1 MKKLNT
7 KQKVVFA
14 MGILGVLIGIYGKLN
29 TWEYATY
36 FPFFYSG
43 STMMWIAFLPQRKS
57 CCHPFKR
64 KTAQKS

>member
-14 MGILGVLIGIYGKLN
+14 LGVLGVLVGIYGRFN
-29 TWEYATY
+29 AWEYASY

-43 STMMWIAFLPQRKS
+43 SAMMWIAFLPQRKS
-57 CCHPFKR
+57 CCNPFKR
-64 KTAQKS
+64 KAVQKS